1 MLRPDHRY
9 QARLGRSAV
18 EAGRPGV
25 AGKLVI
31 GDQHEINAADAGG
44 QVEPPGP
51 VEDLGGTQAP
61 RYIPR
66 CGAAPSPRPA
76 WRRQTGVSPG
86 RRPPA
91 HADDAGG
98 ARDAARLAVPGHHRA
113 HSDTAG
119 AARGTAASFQ
129 LLVTDIKAAPAQIA
143 ERGAEVRR
151 PRC

>member
-61 RYIPR
+61 RYMPPVRCRAIPSS
-66 CGAAPSPRPA
+66 CVAATDRGLTWTPA
-76 WRRQTGVSPG
+76 PC
-86 RRPPA
+86 
-91 HADDAGG
+91 
-98 ARDAARLAVPGHHRA
+98 AVP
-113 HSDTAG
+113 
-119 AARGTAASFQ
+119 
-129 LLVTDIKAAPAQIA
+129 
-143 ERGAEVRR
+143 EVCLACELQR
-151 PRC
+151 